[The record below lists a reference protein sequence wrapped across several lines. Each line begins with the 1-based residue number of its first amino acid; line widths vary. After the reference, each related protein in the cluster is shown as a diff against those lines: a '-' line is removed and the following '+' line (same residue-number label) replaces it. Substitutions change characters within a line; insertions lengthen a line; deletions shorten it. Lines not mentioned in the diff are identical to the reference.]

1 MPAIAAS
8 TQTKRRLGAFR
19 FGEDREEVAEETRSK
34 VIETSAQ
41 DNEGAID
48 DTHTMHNPSS
58 SQMTP
63 RQPLSQVSGNSVTR
77 ECPQTPAGRLPL
89 ADLVASAEDRRK
101 QKLHLTPVER
111 IEWENSPLESSQEN
125 SQASSKAPKRLKRAL
140 SSSPGSSTKKHPAK
154 KANTR
159 VIFDLDQL
167 QATLKTPNG
176 DPASELWNRYSLK
189 TQPKGRPSAETPF
202 AQSFSQL
209 LESSSPPSPAA
220 YSRLRESAGLRRSFS
235 CGIEWPVSAAKRR
248 KTVLQGQRVA
258 TKESSQPH
266 DVTSC
271 RPSSRLKELVDK
283 VHSEMIRSPR
293 YEKTLNDT
301 SAPSSSLPEFD
312 NADELEAR
320 AVLATNPTTDTVR
333 KRIAHEEIRATENQN
348 SPGLDAGQEF
358 KRSQQNDTSSDFGE
372 HEIDVEMMQAM
383 ENVASS
389 LEPLGSNK
397 YLPDEAQV
405 KYQGG
410 LPLSRSTSTA
420 AATQRNDIDDFG
432 DEVNDIFAAELEDAV
447 SGYDRRTEDVNKSDE
462 TSANRQQKDET
473 AERGSQGVVTVGMTG
488 AGETLVSDDEYG
500 DGIDF
505 GEGFDQDILPAAGER
520 PMNGELPSVCM
531 RL

>member
-19 FGEDREEVAEETRSK
+19 FGEEREEVAEETRSK
-34 VIETSAQ
+34 IIEIPAQ
-41 DNEGAID
+41 ENVGAIN
-48 DTHTMHNPSS
+48 DTRTMHNPSS

-63 RQPLSQVSGNSVTR
+63 RQPLSQVSGNGVTR

-89 ADLVASAEDRRK
+89 ADLVASAEDRCK

-111 IEWENSPLESSQEN
+111 IEWERSPLESSQDS
-125 SQASSKAPKRLKRAL
+125 SQGSSKAPKGRKRAL

-189 TQPKGRPSAETPF
+189 TQAKGKPSADTPL

-258 TKESSQPH
+258 TKESSQPY
-266 DVTSC
+266 DATKC

-283 VHSEMIRSPR
+283 VHSEMIRSHR
-293 YEKTLNDT
+293 YEKPANNTP
-301 SAPSSSLPEFD
+301 APSSSLLEFD

-320 AVLATNPTTDTVR
+320 AILTTNVATDTGR
-333 KRIAHEEIRATENQN
+333 KGTAHKEPRTTENEISAASAARQ
-348 SPGLDAGQEF
+348 GL
-358 KRSQQNDTSSDFGE
+358 KYSQQNDTSSDFGE
-372 HEIDVEMMQAM
+372 HELDVEMMKAM
-383 ENVASS
+383 ENAASS
-389 LEPLGSNK
+389 LEPHGGDK

-405 KYQGG
+405 KNQGG
-410 LPLSRSTSTA
+410 LLSSTSTLA
-420 AATQRNDIDDFG
+420 AAALQMNDNDDFE
-432 DEVNDIFAAELEDAV
+432 DEVNDILAAELEEAV
-447 SGYDRRTEDVNKSDE
+447 SGYERRIKEVDKSRK
-462 TSANRQQKDET
+462 TSASRQQRDET
-473 AERGSQGVVTVGMTG
+473 AEGESHGVVTASMTG
-488 AGETLVSDDEYG
+488 IGETPASDDEYG

-520 PMNGELPSVCM
+520 SMDGPLPSVCM